1 MSLRLS
7 IDVWLARIIKWPV
20 FVSASCIGLMMLLA
34 VTDIVTS
41 KFFSLPIPGTAE
53 IIEEANVF
61 VICMAVAYVQLS
73 RGHISVNVFAKCL
86 SSRTNHALNLAG
98 YILGMLASGL
108 VSWRAVV
115 LTQTMIELSSTKAGL
130 VKFVLWPFP
139 LAIVVGFTL
148 LTLAFLITFVKGIAT
163 GPELQPGSDS

>member
-1 MSLRLS
+1 MSLWRFV
-7 IDVWLARIIKWPV
+7 DVWLARIIKWPV
-20 FVSASCIGLMMLLA
+20 FISATCIGCMMLLA

-61 VICMAVAYVQLS
+61 VICMAIAYVQLS
-73 RGHISVNVFAKCL
+73 RGHISVNVFAKYL
-86 SSRTNHALNLAG
+86 SPRANHALKLAG

-108 VSWRAVV
+108 VCWRAIV

-130 VKFVLWPFP
+130 VKFILWPFP
-139 LAIVVGFTL
+139 FAIVVGFGL
-148 LTLAFLITFVKGIAT
+148 LVLAFIVTFIKGIAT
-163 GPELQPGSDS
+163 GPEVQPGHDS